1 MPLTFVERIPFT
13 YPSGAQT
20 LHANFH
26 ADASGF
32 YFASNGH
39 VRVFDADGTR
49 QSGSDIEL
57 KNHPAADTIWGFTK
71 TTNSQ
76 WATLTRDSGIG
87 IIGTIRLYDE
97 TGTQQRVANVPDVI
111 TGINQV
117 SNPWRAPKALVE
129 VGGNFYVRVVRAV
142 SGNMRLV
149 KFDSTLDVQDDDLVI
164 NNANPTALS
173 DAASNGIENILIIQQ
188 RQSIVYGIK
197 ASDAT
202 IVSNLQTDLDS
213 RNTEGYAA
221 SIDGQ
226 YLYVADR
233 GAYIYKYS
241 GVPEEE
247 SKSPT
252 SGGGSGGMFTIFH
265 LAQIN
270 AMYGRDLRN
279 KRRRQR

>member
-1 MPLTFVERIPFT
+1 MYKRQGYIRAFDV
-13 YPSGAQT
+13 
-20 LHANFH
+20 
-26 ADASGF
+26 
-32 YFASNGH
+32 NGN
-39 VRVFDADGTR
+39 RVTAG
-49 QSGSDIEL
+49 DIEL
-57 KNHPAADTIWGFTK
+57 KNHPTASTIWGLTK

-76 WATLTRDSGIG
+76 WGTLTRDSGTG

-97 TGTQQRVANVPDVI
+97 GGTQQRVGNVPDAI

-117 SNPWRAPKALVE
+117 ANAFRAPKALVE
-129 VGGNFYVRVVRAV
+129 VDGNFYVRVVRAV
-142 SGNMRLV
+142 TGNMRWI
-149 KFDSTLDVQDDDLVI
+149 KFDGDLDVQTDDLVI

-188 RQSIVYGIK
+188 RQRIIYGIK

-202 IVSNLQTDLDS
+202 IISDLQTDLEV
-213 RNTEGYAA
+213 RNTQGYAA

-233 GAYIYKYS
+233 GGFSYKYS
-241 GVPEEE
+241 GVPTE
-247 SKSPT
+247 KAPVP

-265 LAQIN
+265 LAHIN

-279 KRRRQR
+279 RRRRR